1 MTRRSLVVP
10 VGIVVAT
17 VVAAMVVLVGGGP
30 DRWGYALAL
39 LIGVPLLVAMGGGS
53 DAGRAAMPPP
63 DEPSSTAERT
73 ILLVS
78 VLPVVLLQ
86 LGFVAVMVWQV
97 VASVAAG
104 DVVFAVALVPLMMYS
119 AWRGR
124 QISRRLGRRPAE
136 P

>member
-1 MTRRSLVVP
+1 
-10 VGIVVAT
+10 
-17 VVAAMVVLVGGGP
+17 
-30 DRWGYALAL
+30 
-39 LIGVPLLVAMGGGS
+39 
-53 DAGRAAMPPP
+53 MPPP

>member
-17 VVAAMVVLVGGGP
+17 VVAAVVVLLGGGP
-30 DRWGYALAL
+30 DRWGYAMAL

-63 DEPSSTAERT
+63 DEPPSAGERA
-73 ILLVS
+73 ILLVCL
-78 VLPVVLLQ
+78 LPVVLLQ
-86 LGFVAVMVWQV
+86 VGFVAVVVWQV

-104 DVVFAVALVPLMMYS
+104 DAVLAVTLVPLIMYG
-119 AWRGR
+119 AWRGW
-124 QISRRLGRRPAE
+124 QISRRLRRQPAQ